1 MKIEILAKDELS
13 EVFLFV
19 LVMVHQSCGLIL
31 FGVEMNRE
39 VSFDGVF
46 WVFSVFH
53 MDSWTGSLHDGHVVE

>member
-46 WVFSVFH
+46 
-53 MDSWTGSLHDGHVVE
+53 